1 MKRIYHLSSCSTCK
15 RILKEINP
23 DSTVEL
29 VDIKVTNID
38 PSTLDWI
45 QSKVGAYEALFSKKA
60 QKFRLQGLHEKQLSE
75 DDYRSLLL
83 ERPSCESSGD
93 FCKIIHKSVFI
104 IRYSLFISKL
114 ASLIY

>member
-29 VDIKVTNID
+29 VDIKIQNID
-38 PSTLDWI
+38 ASTLDWI
-45 QSKVGAYEALFSKKA
+45 KSKVGSYEALFSKKA
-60 QKFRLQGLHEKQLSE
+60 QKYRLQGLHERQLLE

-83 ERPSCESSGD
+83 KEYTFLKRP
-93 FCKIIHKSVFI
+93 FCIHGENVSIGNTKDQVAIAVEMFV
-104 IRYSLFISKL
+104 K
-114 ASLIY
+114 